1 MTWLLDTNTCIY
13 LLTGNQPDYQHNI
26 LARLDTLPR
35 NERPLISSV
44 VLSELQYGVRKS
56 RWRKANQ
63 ALLDEFLLDFDV
75 NDYGASAAIFYGE
88 LRISLEKRG
97 QPIGPMDMMIGPMD
111 MMIAAH
117 ALALDAT
124 LVTHNTREFARVK
137 SLRLVDWT
145 G

>member
-1 MTWLLDTNTCIY
+1 MAWLLDTNTCIY
-13 LLTGNQPDYQHNI
+13 LLTGKQPDYQRNI
-26 LARLDTLPR
+26 LAKLDALPR
-35 NERPLISSV
+35 NERPMISSV
-44 VLSELQYGVRKS
+44 VLSELQCGVRQS

-63 ALLDEFLLDFDV
+63 ALLEEFLLDFDES
-75 NDYGASAAIFYGE
+75 DYDASAAVFYGE
-88 LRISLEKRG
+88 LRTNLEKRG
-97 QPIGPMDMMIGPMD
+97 QPIGPLD

-137 SLRLVDWT
+137 GLRQEDWA

>member
-1 MTWLLDTNTCIY
+1 MAWLLDTNTCIY
-13 LLTGNQPDYQHNI
+13 LLTGSQPDYQHNI
-26 LARLDTLPR
+26 LARLDALPR

-44 VLSELQYGVRKS
+44 VLSELQYGVLKS

-75 NDYGASAAIFYGE
+75 IDYGARAAVFYGE
-88 LRISLEKRG
+88 LRTGLEKRG
-97 QPIGPMDMMIGPMD
+97 QPIGPMD

-137 SLRLVDWT
+137 GLRLEDWT

>member
-1 MTWLLDTNTCIY
+1 MAWLLDTNTCIY
-13 LLTGNQPDYQHNI
+13 LLTGNQPDYQQSI
-26 LARLDTLPR
+26 LARLDALPR

-75 NDYGASAAIFYGE
+75 SDYGAGAAVFYGE
-88 LRISLEKRG
+88 LRTGLEKRG
-97 QPIGPMDMMIGPMD
+97 QPIGPMDMMI
-111 MMIAAH
+111 AAH
-117 ALALDAT
+117 TLALDAT
-124 LVTHNTREFARVK
+124 LVTHNTREFARIK
-137 SLRLVDWT
+137 GLRLEDWT

>member
-1 MTWLLDTNTCIY
+1 MAWLLDTNTCIY
-13 LLTGNQPDYQHNI
+13 LLTGNQPDYQRNI
-26 LARLDTLPR
+26 LARLDALPR

-63 ALLDEFLLDFDV
+63 ALLDEFLLDFDMS
-75 NDYGASAAIFYGE
+75 DYGAGAAVFYGE
-88 LRISLEKRG
+88 LRTGLEKRG
-97 QPIGPMDMMIGPMD
+97 QPIGPMD

-137 SLRLVDWT
+137 GLRLEDWT

>member
-1 MTWLLDTNTCIY
+1 MAWLLDTNTCIY
-13 LLTGNQPDYQHNI
+13 LLTGNQPDFQRNI
-26 LARLDTLPR
+26 LAKLDALPR

-63 ALLDEFLLDFDV
+63 ALLDEFMLDFDV
-75 NDYGASAAIFYGE
+75 SDYDASAAVFYGE
-88 LRISLEKRG
+88 LRTDLEKRG
-97 QPIGPMDMMIGPMD
+97 KPIGPMD

-117 ALALDAT
+117 ALSLEAN

-137 SLRLVDWT
+137 GLRLEDWVS
-145 G
+145 

>member
-1 MTWLLDTNTCIY
+1 MAWLLDTNTCIY
-13 LLTGNQPDYQHNI
+13 LLTGNQPDYQRNI
-26 LARLDTLPR
+26 LARLDALPR

-63 ALLDEFLLDFDV
+63 ALLDEFLLDFDMS
-75 NDYGASAAIFYGE
+75 DYGASAAVFYGE
-88 LRISLEKRG
+88 LRTGLEKRG
-97 QPIGPMDMMIGPMD
+97 QPIGPMD

-137 SLRLVDWT
+137 GLRLEDWT